1 MSICEYCGSKIFKED
16 RNCVKCG
23 APICLQEEQR
33 TFGDEVGVQG
43 GIENPLLYTYRHI
56 PKISYMDNQG
66 NCVIINQ

>member
-1 MSICEYCGSKIFKED
+1 
-16 RNCVKCG
+16 VKCG